1 MRCFKTSKNKE
12 QNDSFINKTKISE
25 NSIIIAFDLFDKILD
40 EHYWVF
46 MEQPKNKVITSK

>member
-40 EHYWVF
+40 EHY
-46 MEQPKNKVITSK
+46 